1 MRYIAGIDI
10 GGTTIKLGLFTLYGM
25 LIGMDS
31 VPTDISDKGSRIIRD
46 AADGLKKLA
55 DASSVDLDDIEGVG
69 IGVPGPVRTD
79 GLVNGCV
86 NLGWGLTDAAGEF
99 SLLSG
104 RPAKAINDANAA
116 ALGET
121 WRGSAA
127 GAASAFFVTL
137 GTGVGGA
144 FVSGGKVITGTNG
157 AGGEIGHIT
166 VNRTETA
173 YCSCGRRGCLEQYV
187 SATGILRAVRAAL
200 DAGEPSNLSGLQKI
214 TGKDVFDAA
223 KNGDALCLKAV
234 DNVCGIL
241 GEALAMTACIVD
253 PDIFIIGGGLS
264 GAGDFLIEKVT
275 ESYKEAVMYPCR
287 DTPIVAASLGNEAG
301 MYGAAAQWLKFD

>member
-55 DASSVDLDDIEGVG
+55 DASSVALDDIEGAG
-69 IGVPGPVRTD
+69 IGVPGPVRAD

-127 GAASAFFVTL
+127 GAASTFFVTL

-166 VNRTETA
+166 VNRAETA
-173 YCSCGRRGCLEQYV
+173 FCSCGRRGCLEQYV
-187 SATGILRAVRAAL
+187 SATGILRAVSAAL
-200 DAGEPSNLSGLQKI
+200 DAGEPSSLSGLQEI

-223 KNGDALCLKAV
+223 KNGDAVCLQAV
-234 DNVCGIL
+234 DNACRIL
-241 GEALAMTACIVD
+241 GEALAITACIVD

-301 MYGAAAQWLKFD
+301 MYGAAAQWL

>member
-1 MRYIAGIDI
+1 MKYIAGIDI
-10 GGTTIKLGLFTLYGM
+10 GGTTIKLGLFTPYGM
-25 LIGMDS
+25 LIGTDS
-31 VPTDISDKGSRIIRD
+31 VPTDISDKGSGIIRD
-46 AADGLKKLA
+46 AAYGLKMLA
-55 DASSVDLDDIEGVG
+55 DASLVALEDIGGVG
-69 IGVPGPVRTD
+69 IGVPGPVGAD

-99 SLLSG
+99 SRMSG
-104 RPAKAINDANAA
+104 LPARAVNDANAA

-127 GAASAFFVTL
+127 GAANAFFVTL

-144 FVSGGKVITGTNG
+144 FVSEGKVITGTNG

-166 VNRTETA
+166 VNRAETA

-187 SATGILRAVRAAL
+187 SATGIIRAVRSAL
-200 DAGEPSNLSGLQKI
+200 DKGEPSSLSGLDEI
-214 TGKDVFDAA
+214 TGRDVFDAA
-223 KNGDALCLKAV
+223 KNGDAVCLKAV
-234 DNVCGIL
+234 DNACGIL

-264 GAGDFLIEKVT
+264 GAGDFLIDKVT
-275 ESYKEAVMYPCR
+275 ASYKKAVMYPCA

-301 MYGAAAQWLKFD
+301 MYGAAAQWL